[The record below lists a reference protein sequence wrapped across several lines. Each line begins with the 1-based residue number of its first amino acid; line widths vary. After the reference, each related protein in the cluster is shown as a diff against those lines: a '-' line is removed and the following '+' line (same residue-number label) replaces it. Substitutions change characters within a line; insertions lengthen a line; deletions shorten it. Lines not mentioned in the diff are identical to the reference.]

1 MHTTPPQEGANPIP
15 GNEAGVRAPVLL
27 EGGEGRAPSN
37 QVYES
42 KLVHVLTEPKLS
54 IIKSRNW
61 GEIVV
66 GCHYNGMGGV
76 GGQGD
81 ECHAKKWGRW

>member
-42 KLVHVLTEPKLS
+42 KLVHVLSIIKLS

-66 GCHYNGMGGV
+66 G
-76 GGQGD
+76 GQGD